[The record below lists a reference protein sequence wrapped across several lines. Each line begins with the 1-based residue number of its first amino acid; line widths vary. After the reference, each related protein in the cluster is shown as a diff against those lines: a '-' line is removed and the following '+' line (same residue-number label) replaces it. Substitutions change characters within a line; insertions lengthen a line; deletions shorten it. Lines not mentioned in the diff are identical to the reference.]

1 MNFIVF
7 THWSHLVHITLN
19 LIWTEQP
26 LQLFLY
32 VAISEI
38 RLICELM
45 AFLVLYVEL
54 YARVCRDRDFR
65 PLLYIFYLVGWYIT
79 HINLIWLKYNYFI
92 AAEIL
97 SEIPL
102 EFKDWIDGSIGVYDF
117 ISNICDL
124 SFGSFGPVF
133 RIIIALVIQIY
144 IIFTTA
150 DTLGSGKS

>member
-1 MNFIVF
+1 MVF
-7 THWSHLVHITLN
+7 
-19 LIWTEQP
+19 LI
-26 LQLFLY
+26 
-32 VAISEI
+32 
-38 RLICELM
+38 
-45 AFLVLYVEL
+45 LYVEL
-54 YARVCRDRDFR
+54 YAKVCRDRDFR
-65 PLLYIFYLVGWYIT
+65 PLLYVFYLVGWYTT
-79 HINLIWLKYNYFI
+79 HTNLSWLKYNCFV

-97 SEIPL
+97 GDIPL

-117 ISNICDL
+117 ISNIFDL